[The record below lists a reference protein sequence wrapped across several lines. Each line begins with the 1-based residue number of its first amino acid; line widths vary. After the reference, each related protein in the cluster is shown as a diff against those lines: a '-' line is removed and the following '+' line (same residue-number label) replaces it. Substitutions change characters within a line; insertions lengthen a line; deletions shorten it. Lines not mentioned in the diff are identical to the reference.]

1 MISEEVK
8 NNTDNLLRYRERI
21 ANFSKD
27 FEVGLFIYLLRKS
40 RWIYVLIIISCIL
53 FANIYLR
60 YTPEKFTSSAILQ
73 INIKDQ
79 ADELLNLY
87 SFDQQT
93 NINAEVALLKS
104 EIILK
109 KAIEA
114 LDFKVQYFSGGEIL
128 TRNIYKSSPF
138 HISDLIL
145 KDSISKQS

>member
-1 MISEEVK
+1 MISEDVK

-21 ANFSKD
+21 ANFSKE

-40 RWIYVLIIISCIL
+40 RWVYLLIIIAAIFL
-53 FANIYLR
+53 ANIYLR
-60 YTPEKFTSSAILQ
+60 YTPEKFTSSATLQ

-87 SFDQQT
+87 SFDQKS

-109 KAIEA
+109 KAIDE
-114 LDFKVQYFSGGEIL
+114 LDFKVQYFSEGEIL

-138 HISDLIL
+138 LITDLIL
-145 KDSISKQS
+145 KDSRII